1 MSEPKTA
8 APIDE
13 TSDDENEDSQ
23 RDKYL
28 TFRIANEDFAID
40 IGRVVEIVGIQAVT
54 VVPDMPDFVRGI
66 INLRGRVIP
75 AFDVRARFGM
85 QSREYDARTC
95 MIVVDLKGTSV
106 ALIVDTVNEVLS
118 IPADKVSPPPSVQG
132 GRSSRFVRA
141 MGRVGEVVK
150 IILDLDRLLL
160 DGEQQALTEMA
171 V

>member
-1 MSEPKTA
+1 MSKLATA
-8 APIDE
+8 VV
-13 TSDDENEDSQ
+13 DDSLEEEEGDAQ

-54 VVPDMPDFVRGI
+54 LVPDMPDFVRGI

-75 AFDVRARFGM
+75 AIDVRARFGM

-106 ALIVDTVNEVLS
+106 ALIVDTVNEVLTIS
-118 IPADKVSPPPSVQG
+118 ETNISPPPSVRS

-160 DGEQQALTEMA
+160 NEEQEA
-171 V
+171 VAGAAA